1 MADISSIQQAKTIGS
16 QNKDIRYEERKAVR
30 LIISNSQNQIII
42 IHVQKGNYYKL
53 PGGGIE
59 DDEDHALAGER
70 EALEETG
77 CKISV
82 GNFLGATEEWRN
94 DLHQLSY
101 CYNAKVIEDTGVLE
115 LTELEI
121 GEGLTHQWVD
131 VGAVVN
137 MMKACVPTSE
147 LGNFIKK
154 RDLHFVEKFMKS

>member
-121 GEGLTHQWVD
+121 GEGLTHHATKVMHALAAALELYSD
-131 VGAVVN
+131 IYLLFGALEPAQAA
-137 MMKACVPTSE
+137 K
-147 LGNFIKK
+147 
-154 RDLHFVEKFMKS
+154 